1 LVCQKE
7 KTAPFLLEPLILYFV
22 LFFPGTF
29 SPWAGPLPEGI
40 PFSVLG
46 ELGRTFTYTVPSFAL
61 LWYLVLDK
69 NGMASLRDEKPGKGD
84 FYSFIMGF
92 PALVAIGLVL
102 SLLISLFS
110 GPSSPPRIEPPA
122 SAPGWIVM
130 VLSCI
135 GTGYLEESYFRFY
148 LLKKMAKIT
157 SGTAGMI
164 IRIVLSTALFSIC
177 HIYEGPWGITNA
189 ALAGA
194 VLSVLFERYG
204 SLHGIAWAHGGY
216 NAFVYFMGIFG

>member
-1 LVCQKE
+1 
-7 KTAPFLLEPLILYFV
+7 LEPLILYFV
-22 LFFPGTF
+22 LFFPGTL
-29 SPWAGPLPEGI
+29 SPWAALPGSI

-46 ELGRTFTYTVPSFAL
+46 ELGRTLTYTVPSFAL
-61 LWYLVLDK
+61 LWYIILDK
-69 NGMASLRDEKPGKGD
+69 TGMASLADEKPGKGD
-84 FYSFIMGF
+84 LYSFIIGF
-92 PALVAIGLVL
+92 PALIVIGLVL

-110 GPSSPPRIEPPA
+110 GPSSPPKIEPPA
-122 SAPGWIVM
+122 SPPGWIVM
-130 VLSCI
+130 FLSCT

-148 LLKKMAKIT
+148 LLKKMEKIT

-164 IRIVLSTALFSIC
+164 IRIALSSALFSIC

-194 VLSVLFERYG
+194 VLSVLFERYA

-216 NAFVYFMGIFG
+216 NAFVYFMGIFGQIIR